1 MSVFEDFGKKISSAS
16 QEAIAKTKDF
26 ADVAKLKSSVSD
38 EEHKINA
45 AFTEMGKM
53 YFETHSDDFE
63 ECFGTYFTSIW
74 ESQERIKE
82 YEKQIVDIKGVVN
95 CPNCG
100 AEVPKDAA
108 FCATCGSAIVR
119 ESSTEES
126 SAEQETRKCPSCG
139 AVVDANAVFCMECG
153 AKIEEE

>member
-1 MSVFEDFGKKISSAS
+1 MSFFEDFGKKISSAS

-26 ADVAKLKSSVSD
+26 ADVAKLKSSVS
-38 EEHKINA
+38 EEENKINA
-45 AFTEMGKM
+45 AFAEIGKM

-63 ECFGTYFTSIW
+63 ECFETYFTRIR
-74 ESQERIKE
+74 ESQGKIKE

-108 FCATCGSAIVR
+108 FCATCGSAITR
-119 ESSTEES
+119 ESSTDEDSVEEKI
-126 SAEQETRKCPSCG
+126 RKCPSCG
-139 AVVDANAVFCMECG
+139 TVVDSNAAFCMECG